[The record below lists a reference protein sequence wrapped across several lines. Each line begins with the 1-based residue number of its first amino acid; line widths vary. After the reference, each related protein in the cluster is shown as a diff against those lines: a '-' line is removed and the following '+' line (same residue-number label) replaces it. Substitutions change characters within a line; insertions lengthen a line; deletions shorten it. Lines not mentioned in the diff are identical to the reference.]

1 MAHKGTSNRTHLEQ
15 QQQRQMALAQPGET
29 TRTILGKSMGSWAL
43 GNQAFAHSRPA
54 FIVCLH
60 RRQTEWLSQI
70 KQRQT
75 IQCVVAEVLG
85 DAGQDWHRLTST
97 RTTARQTFIFT
108 GELAEQSA
116 ILDFAGNGP
125 RGFAASGCQWRL
137 SDTIREWPRLT
148 LAKQPAGGVFA
159 VSDNVK

>member
-1 MAHKGTSNRTHLEQ
+1 MPASMAQNSKSNRTHLGRQRQ
-15 QQQRQMALAQPGET
+15 QQWQVALAQPGET

-75 IQCVVAEVLG
+75 IQCVVA
-85 DAGQDWHRLTST
+85 
-97 RTTARQTFIFT
+97 
-108 GELAEQSA
+108 
-116 ILDFAGNGP
+116 
-125 RGFAASGCQWRL
+125 
-137 SDTIREWPRLT
+137 
-148 LAKQPAGGVFA
+148 
-159 VSDNVK
+159 